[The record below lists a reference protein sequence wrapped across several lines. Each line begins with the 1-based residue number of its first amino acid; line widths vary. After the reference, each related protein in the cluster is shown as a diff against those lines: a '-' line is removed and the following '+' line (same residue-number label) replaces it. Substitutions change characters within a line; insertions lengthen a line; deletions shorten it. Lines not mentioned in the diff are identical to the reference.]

1 MSKSRTDIT
10 GPVDPRQVDAELIGS
25 LYKRTTPLLVANIG
39 AATLLTIALW
49 ATADR
54 LVLLGWFCVLT
65 AWTMVRFLLA
75 RLFLR
80 KPRDIEE
87 SRLWIRYFAV
97 GSGVAGTIWGL
108 SVFLVGTLEAEN
120 TRLVVP
126 FVMAALS
133 AAAIAGYSNSMLAF
147 AAFITPALVP
157 YAIRLIWL
165 DGTPEPI
172 IAAFV
177 AFWGFLL
184 WTMARHLNHSFRDS
198 LALALK
204 NAGLVDG
211 LTVARDRAEAANLS
225 KTRFLANMSHELRT
239 PLNAIIGYS
248 EMMAMRMLGPIGN
261 EKYESYPD
269 DILSSGRHLLHIVDQ
284 ILDVSKLE
292 AGAVDLS
299 DDIIDVEDL
308 VQGAIRF
315 VEPAAQDDAISL
327 SVDLPGQVPNLRGDA
342 TKVRQILLN
351 LLSNAV
357 KFTPRNGKVAVSA
370 ELTASGELAIAV
382 EDTGIGIPPE
392 NIEEVVKPFAR
403 MENQEHLKRVESL
416 KADGGH
422 TSTGLGLPLVK
433 LLSELHGA
441 TFSLASTIDIG
452 TAARVVF
459 PAERVVL
466 GENVITMRAAS

>member
-1 MSKSRTDIT
+1 MSEITTSIT
-10 GPVDPRQVDAELIGS
+10 GTVDPRQIDAELIGS

-39 AATLLTIALW
+39 AASLLTVALW
-49 ATADR
+49 GSADR
-54 LVLLGWFCVLT
+54 FVLIAWYLT
-65 AWTMVRFLLA
+65 LTGWTMVRFLLA
-75 RLFLR
+75 RMFLR
-80 KPRDIEE
+80 KDRDIDEAFT
-87 SRLWIRYFAV
+87 WIRYFAV

-108 SVFLVGTLEAEN
+108 SVFLVGTLETEN

-133 AAAIAGYSNSMLAF
+133 AAAIAGYSNSLLAF

-157 YAIRLIWL
+157 YSIRLIWL
-165 DGTPEPI
+165 EGSPEPI

-177 AFWGFLL
+177 VFWGLLL

-198 LALALK
+198 LELALK
-204 NAGLVDG
+204 NIGLVEG
-211 LTVARDRAEAANLS
+211 LTTARDRAEAANLS

-248 EMMAMRMLGPIGN
+248 EMMSMRMLGPLDD
-261 EKYESYPD
+261 EKYEKYPD

-299 DDIIDVEDL
+299 DDMIDVEEL
-308 VQGAIRF
+308 VEGALRF
-315 VEPAAQDDAISL
+315 VEPAAQEDGVAL
-327 SVDLPGQVPNLRGDA
+327 SATLPDGIPKLRGDA
-342 TKVRQILLN
+342 TKVRQIVLN

-357 KFTPRNGKVAVSA
+357 KFTPRDGQVAISA
-370 ELTASGELAIAV
+370 ELTENGELAIAV

-392 NIEEVVKPFAR
+392 NLEEVVKPFAR
-403 MENQEHLKRVESL
+403 MENQEHLKRVETL

-433 LLSELHGA
+433 LLSDLHEA
-441 TFSLASTIDIG
+441 TFSLASSVDIG

-459 PAERVVL
+459 PAERVFL
-466 GENVITMRAAS
+466 GENVVSMRAAS